1 LKNNDILIMIIV
13 IIRAVQMITNVM
25 CNNIITHEYD
35 TENKE
40 PYEVCIKKELG
51 KEGLE
56 MIFGLGKP
64 NIEKMENKKDIEGL
78 IKALNYKKDDD
89 IRKTAASILGKFGDA
104 RAVEPL
110 LYILKF
116 ENEYL
121 RRSAAEA
128 LGMIGDPMAVEPLI
142 KALKDESY
150 NVQSSAAIALGK
162 INDARA
168 VKPLKIAL
176 KNGDNVREAAKI
188 ALDKISG

>member
-1 LKNNDILIMIIV
+1 MV
-13 IIRAVQMITNVM
+13 
-25 CNNIITHEYD
+25 
-35 TENKE
+35 
-40 PYEVCIKKELG
+40 
-51 KEGLE
+51 
-56 MIFGLGKP
+56 FGLGRP

-89 IRKTAASILGKFGDA
+89 VRKTAASVLGKIGHA

-110 LYILKF
+110 IYILKF

-121 RRSAAEA
+121 RRSAADA